1 MIQLLRSHSFRN
13 IAGILNP
20 ELYNRCYFGTKKL
33 IIETQNQIISCYKY
47 INNLPDSEL
56 PLVRKIEFFSES
68 RHAFGR
74 TALCLSG
81 GAIMGLYHLGVIN
94 TLFENDLLPRV
105 VTGSSAGSLIASLLC
120 SRKYE
125 EIPKVLKKF
134 KRKNLSL
141 FTFISIAFFSKL
153 FRL

>member
-1 MIQLLRSHSFRN
+1 M
-13 IAGILNP
+13 NP

-33 IIETQNQIISCYKY
+33 IIETQNLIISCYKY

-56 PLVRKIEFFSES
+56 PLIRKIEFFSES

-94 TLFENDLLPRV
+94 TLFANDLLPRV
-105 VTGSSAGSLIASLLC
+105 VTGSSAGSLIAVLLC
-120 SRKYE
+120 SKKYE
-125 EIPKVLKKF
+125 DIPKVLKFLKIKNMSFYKF
-134 KRKNLSL
+134 
-141 FTFISIAFFSKL
+141 
-153 FRL
+153 